1 MATTKPG
8 FNLTRQ
14 MFPFLIRH
22 GLRPFLLPVNGMKVA
37 KLVQQVSSER
47 ACLHVSLTLKF
58 GKSPAAMPGQIRAA
72 WNMCPKKRR
81 LCHGDGAAMSHH
93 LRVVV
98 VLLVLLLV
106 LLHLGAPQLGSPSE
120 AQHAVLGSASMPS
133 SMQRSGGVTPKRSLH
148 TP

>member
-1 MATTKPG
+1 
-8 FNLTRQ
+8 
-14 MFPFLIRH
+14 
-22 GLRPFLLPVNGMKVA
+22 
-37 KLVQQVSSER
+37 VS
-47 ACLHVSLTLKF
+47 
-58 GKSPAAMPGQIRAA
+58 
-72 WNMCPKKRR
+72 KKRR

-98 VLLVLLLV
+98 VLLV